1 MVNDMKLIEI
11 REIPSNEL
19 QKKVREMK
27 QELFVLRFQQASGT
41 TNDQTKKRGLKKD
54 IARMLTVIREREIKK
69 G

>member
-54 IARMLTVIREREIKK
+54 IARMLTVIRERELKK

>member
-27 QELFVLRFQQASGT
+27 QELFVLRFQQASGE
-41 TNDQTKKRGLKKD
+41 NKDQTKKRFLKKD
-54 IARMLTVIREREIKK
+54 IARMLTVIRERELKK
-69 G
+69 E

>member
-27 QELFVLRFQQASGT
+27 QELFVLRFQQASGGDK
-41 TNDQTKKRGLKKD
+41 DQNKKRGLKKD
-54 IARMLTVIREREIKK
+54 IARMLTVIRERELKK

>member
-27 QELFVLRFQQASGT
+27 QELFVLRFQQASGADK
-41 TNDQTKKRGLKKD
+41 DQNKKRGLKKD
-54 IARMLTVIREREIKK
+54 IARMLTVIRERELKK

>member
-1 MVNDMKLIEI
+1 MKLIEI